1 MGWYLSSPWYDWCT
15 LINTFGGK
23 SGRNK
28 QQSLKGLTMMS
39 HKYRQSLQYH
49 VEIIV
54 IRIPVFYNCFLR
66 TIIFTSLIKLLTHL
80 RSVDMLIM

>member
-54 IRIPVFYNCFLR
+54 IRIPVFYNCFFKNYNIYKPNQ
-66 TIIFTSLIKLLTHL
+66 TFNTFEIC
-80 RSVDMLIM
+80 